1 MHKSFLH
8 NLRFFSALQ
17 IFHVLSVLLNA
28 PLMCDQLL
36 NEIFKTVLLMLD
48 KEKFTL
54 LCCNS

>member
-8 NLRFFSALQ
+8 NLSFFSALQ
-17 IFHVLSVLLNA
+17 TFHVLSVSLDV
-28 PLMCDQLL
+28 PSMRDQLL
-36 NEIFKTVLLMLD
+36 NEIFKTVLSMLD